1 MEATAAV
8 KEEFV
13 DPVCGMTVDP
23 ARAAGTSERDG
34 VRYYFCSPGCKATF
48 DAGAPAADAQSQ
60 ESCCGGSGAAMPVQL
75 TPARRAA
82 GAGEVHPPE
91 HHADAHAHHAVTPPR
106 ADGRGAAHDAGVDA
120 EEAQAES
127 YRTMMRKFW

>member
-1 MEATAAV
+1 MQATKGL

-34 VRYYFCSPGCKATF
+34 VRYYFCSPGCKQKF
-48 DAGAPAADAQSQ
+48 D
-60 ESCCGGSGAAMPVQL
+60 
-75 TPARRAA
+75 AA
-82 GAGEVHPPE
+82 GAGESIPQASCCGGAEAPAQSSAAPVQLTMSRKSASVSAGHT
-91 HHADAHAHHAVTPPR
+91 DAHHTQEEHPHH
-106 ADGRGAAHDAGVDA
+106 GHAASAPGHGQAVDA
-120 EEAQAES
+120 EEAQARS